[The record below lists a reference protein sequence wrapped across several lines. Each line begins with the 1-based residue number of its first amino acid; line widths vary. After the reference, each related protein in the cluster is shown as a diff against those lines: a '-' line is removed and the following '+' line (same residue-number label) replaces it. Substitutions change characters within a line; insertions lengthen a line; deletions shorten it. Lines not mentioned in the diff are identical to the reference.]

1 MGVEVPQWEAAII
14 GIVKHTEKHG
24 YLYCGSCSERGHSV
38 VNDRKCDA
46 DFCQNSCYC
55 CCDVM
60 YAMQT
65 KYIQCVLYNNI
76 IVGDLMKNTGSQDPF
91 AERKSPVHLN
101 VIMHI
106 FF

>member
-1 MGVEVPQWEAAII
+1 
-14 GIVKHTEKHG
+14 
-24 YLYCGSCSERGHSV
+24 
-38 VNDRKCDA
+38 
-46 DFCQNSCYC
+46 
-55 CCDVM
+55 M

-106 FF
+106 FFWFFYT